1 MNDFIGWKFLASFGI
16 GIALISHTARA
27 EDPLLGEIRV
37 IKCVGCEPGKVTLVI
52 HDPIDVRDFDVT
64 IQDADYSKIV
74 TPLPGKRVFDRG
86 DGCFYWDDAPK
97 VAKTDAVKPGAKD
110 AVKPAGKE
118 TLKKTSAGKPGK
130 KDVDAPDSDAA
141 AAKGN
146 ASNASDA
153 PEAEIKPSRCIP
165 YAKVALPK
173 ATKQD

>member
-1 MNDFIGWKFLASFGI
+1 LFASVGFGIVLASHS
-16 GIALISHTARA
+16 AHA

-86 DGCFYWDDAPK
+86 DGCFYWDETPKAPK
-97 VAKTDAVKPGAKD
+97 KD
-110 AVKPAGKE
+110 MSKATGKEAAGKE
-118 TLKKTSAGKPGK
+118 PLKKTALKPGK
-130 KDVDAPDSDAA
+130 KDKVAAPDTADVAKENGTEAA
-141 AAKGN
+141 N
-146 ASNASDA
+146 A

-165 YAKVALPK
+165 YVKVALPK
-173 ATKQD
+173 VGKQD